1 MSEAPALL
9 PDPLVDDG
17 WLAVLDERSGR
28 SRAVGEP
35 VGHPRMGRGRGW
47 RRPSGSCAGCPM
59 GCPGPCTECVAS
71 LGPEPLLRAPAG
83 LDRVGAL
90 VSYVGAGVRLV
101 RSIKFAN
108 GRAPIEALGRAMAA
122 LAERSGSPPPDVV
135 TWVPTTVARRGA
147 RGFDQA
153 ELLAR
158 AVARELGIGC
168 SRVLLRAPGPAQS
181 SLDARRRR
189 EGPRFRARPSASRL
203 LLVDDVVTTG
213 ATLGA
218 AAGVLRG
225 KSAVSISAVVV
236 AATPT
241 CRPVDRATSGRAV
254 EVVL

>member
-47 RRPSGSCAGCPM
+47 RRPSGSCAGCPL

-90 VSYVGAGVRLV
+90 VSYVGAGGRLV

-147 RGFDQA
+147 GVSTRPNSWPG
-153 ELLAR
+153 LLP
-158 AVARELGIGC
+158 VSWE
-168 SRVLLRAPGPAQS
+168 S
-181 SLDARRRR
+181 
-189 EGPRFRARPSASRL
+189 
-203 LLVDDVVTTG
+203 
-213 ATLGA
+213 A
-218 AAGVLRG
+218 AAGSSCG
-225 KSAVSISAVVV
+225 
-236 AATPT
+236 
-241 CRPVDRATSGRAV
+241 RPVRPSRRSTPDGGGRAHGSGRVHRLHGCCWSTTWSPPEPPLVPPPGCCGARV
-254 EVVL
+254 PCR